1 MTRNLLFLCF
11 LLGLSPL
18 LFGQLPLP
26 ESEKDGEPEV
36 STPLQDL
43 EAERARVESH
53 IEEATKQL
61 TEAKHA
67 LGTPDAQRSDE
78 DEQALQE
85 RINLLQARIQVG
97 RRHLKIV
104 EDAKAIRNEK
114 RQLQEEF
121 NNWTGFADPPPFPLD
136 LVEEIARKRKSRQV
150 AMKTDEMRLASF
162 AHGKTLAMEQLESAE
177 KTFRQTL
184 EALEA
189 ARTDEAKQKAR
200 RKHALSQLTL
210 NVSGE
215 GVAFVRASEQMLTE
229 KLGLHRLHGEFLRRK
244 LTVALQDVRL
254 TQEEVQA
261 KLDTLGK
268 ELAVVSEN
276 LSKISTSEA
285 RASQQFE
292 EVRERFE
299 GQKQRGDI
307 DPFLNLEMQLR
318 QEQLDAI
325 RATMDDI
332 NLHIGYV
339 QLHQSSWRNR
349 FDLHQHEDFAKTRT
363 QLEEID
369 TLLKVVEEGI
379 SSLEF
384 ARAESDDFEVESRFA
399 IPELVAPRRSLIEA
413 INERNAQLGPTLR
426 SARQLRDFLELW
438 KREIEV
444 RIGALGAAQQVQGWV
459 DVLAENLRRLWS
471 FEILSVEDTL
481 VVDGEQMIEQRPV
494 TIGKVIQAILI
505 LAIGLLVAS
514 GLARLI
520 SRIILPFSAKKWQS
534 RLLIQKLLRVG
545 MIAVVVILALVTVK
559 IPLTVFAFLGGA
571 IAIGIGFGAQNL
583 INNFISG
590 FILLGERPIRAG
602 DRIEIEGTRGIVEK
616 IGERCTRV
624 RRFDGVEILIPNSQ
638 LLERSVT
645 NITLSDQ
652 RMRLTI
658 RVGVTYGSP
667 TRQVHELLLEIA
679 KAHELVLINPEPVVV
694 FEDFGDNA
702 LMFCVYFW
710 IDLAAQAD
718 FRAVVTELR
727 HTITERFADRGYEI
741 AFPQRDVHLD
751 AKSAIPVKVLVQ
763 SDTTGENR
771 ISEASKI

>member
-1 MTRNLLFLCF
+1 
-11 LLGLSPL
+11 
-18 LFGQLPLP
+18 
-26 ESEKDGEPEV
+26 
-36 STPLQDL
+36 
-43 EAERARVESH
+43 
-53 IEEATKQL
+53 
-61 TEAKHA
+61 
-67 LGTPDAQRSDE
+67 
-78 DEQALQE
+78 
-85 RINLLQARIQVG
+85 
-97 RRHLKIV
+97 
-104 EDAKAIRNEK
+104 
-114 RQLQEEF
+114 
-121 NNWTGFADPPPFPLD
+121 
-136 LVEEIARKRKSRQV
+136 
-150 AMKTDEMRLASF
+150 
-162 AHGKTLAMEQLESAE
+162 
-177 KTFRQTL
+177 
-184 EALEA
+184 
-189 ARTDEAKQKAR
+189 
-200 RKHALSQLTL
+200 
-210 NVSGE
+210 
-215 GVAFVRASEQMLTE
+215 
-229 KLGLHRLHGEFLRRK
+229 
-244 LTVALQDVRL
+244 
-254 TQEEVQA
+254 
-261 KLDTLGK
+261 
-268 ELAVVSEN
+268 
-276 LSKISTSEA
+276 
-285 RASQQFE
+285 
-292 EVRERFE
+292 
-299 GQKQRGDI
+299 
-307 DPFLNLEMQLR
+307 
-318 QEQLDAI
+318 
-325 RATMDDI
+325 
-332 NLHIGYV
+332 
-339 QLHQSSWRNR
+339 
-349 FDLHQHEDFAKTRT
+349 
-363 QLEEID
+363 
-369 TLLKVVEEGI
+369 
-379 SSLEF
+379 
-384 ARAESDDFEVESRFA
+384 
-399 IPELVAPRRSLIEA
+399 
-413 INERNAQLGPTLR
+413 
-426 SARQLRDFLELW
+426 
-438 KREIEV
+438 
-444 RIGALGAAQQVQGWV
+444 
-459 DVLAENLRRLWS
+459 
-471 FEILSVEDTL
+471 
-481 VVDGEQMIEQRPV
+481 VDGEQMIEQRPV

-638 LLERSVT
+638 FLERSVT

-658 RVGVTYGSP
+658 RVGVAYGSP

-718 FRAVVTELR
+718 FRTVVTELR
-727 HTITERFADRGYEI
+727 HTITERFASRGYEI